1 MKPRGAPLAAVED
14 LDRDHEGTYAVPR
27 DNVAPGTKVRGDNVA
42 SGTKLKGIIY
52 AVPRDN
58 VAYGT
63 KLKGNTYAVPR
74 ENVVQR

>member
-1 MKPRGAPLAAVED
+1 M
-14 LDRDHEGTYAVPR
+14 
-27 DNVAPGTKVRGDNVA
+27 A
-42 SGTKLKGIIY
+42 SGTKLKGITY